1 MMPRNDTEEIS
12 PMEAEKK
19 RMDISFRVSW
29 SQAILFGCY
38 EVTVSFV
45 LVVISMLYY
54 EKPAGPSL
62 PALLSTSMPATLSST
77 LLATTVAPTTVTTM
91 AETESTNSTSSP
103 TTTSTTT
110 TTTSTTTS
118 TTTTTTIATTT
129 TAPHTLCGSLFPT
142 WQSAAWL
149 VAFYSVVYL
158 AILLA
163 NIHFIRQ
170 TKKKVHSKVSL
181 FVILTHPAGRLL
193 LGIIAFF
200 ITCAFAA
207 PVDEEKGTLNQY
219 INRISMH
226 VTKTAMVVDAGFVI
240 FFIVA
245 IVKRESV
252 AENSRESIWLLKSGD
267 SSIRADRETD
277 WLRLGTNVYAT
288 RQLIFIQVKFA
299 VMVCFLSSHISV
311 IILVLL
317 VFFCHVFVFMVWAR
331 MVRKSRKAKAK
342 YENHDYQDENDNTAP
357 ERPDSPSL

>member
-1 MMPRNDTEEIS
+1 LKMMMPRSDTEEIS

-54 EKPAGPSL
+54 EKPAGPAL
-62 PALLSTSMPATLSST
+62 PALLSTSIPATFSS
-77 LLATTVAPTTVTTM
+77 LLATTLPPTTVTMM
-91 AETESTNSTSSP
+91 AESESINSTSSP

-110 TTTSTTTS
+110 TSTTTTTTS

-163 NIHFIRQ
+163 NIHFIRH

-245 IVKRESV
+245 IVK
-252 AENSRESIWLLKSGD
+252 
-267 SSIRADRETD
+267 RETD

-342 YENHDYQDENDNTAP
+342 YENHDYQDENDNT
-357 ERPDSPSL
+357 ERPDSPS

>member
-1 MMPRNDTEEIS
+1 MTETGN
-12 PMEAEKK
+12 K
-19 RMDISFRVSW
+19 
-29 SQAILFGCY
+29 
-38 EVTVSFV
+38 
-45 LVVISMLYY
+45 
-54 EKPAGPSL
+54 
-62 PALLSTSMPATLSST
+62 
-77 LLATTVAPTTVTTM
+77 
-91 AETESTNSTSSP
+91 STSSP
-103 TTTSTTT
+103 TTTSDTTT
-110 TTTSTTTS
+110 TNA
-118 TTTTTTIATTT
+118 TTTTATTVATTT

-240 FFIVA
+240 VA
-245 IVKRESV
+245 IVK
-252 AENSRESIWLLKSGD
+252 
-267 SSIRADRETD
+267 RETD

-342 YENHDYQDENDNTAP
+342 YENHDYQDENDNTA
-357 ERPDSPSL
+357 ERPDSPS

>member
-1 MMPRNDTEEIS
+1 
-12 PMEAEKK
+12 MEAEKK

-54 EKPAGPSL
+54 ERPAGPAL
-62 PALLSTSMPATLSST
+62 PALLSTALPATLSPVLTTT
-77 LLATTVAPTTVTTM
+77 LAPTTIETTT
-91 AETESTNSTSSP
+91 ETGNTSTSSP
-103 TTTSTTT
+103 TTTSNTTT
-110 TTTSTTTS
+110 TNA
-118 TTTTTTIATTT
+118 TTTTATTVATTT

-163 NIHFIRQ
+163 NIHFIRH

-245 IVKRESV
+245 IVK
-252 AENSRESIWLLKSGD
+252 
-267 SSIRADRETD
+267 RETD

-342 YENHDYQDENDNTAP
+342 YENHDYQDENDNTA
-357 ERPDSPSL
+357 ERPDSPS

>member
-1 MMPRNDTEEIS
+1 
-12 PMEAEKK
+12 MEAEKK

-54 EKPAGPSL
+54 EKATGPAL
-62 PALLSTSMPATLSST
+62 PALLSTVLPATLST
-77 LLATTVAPTTVTTM
+77 ITTTTTMDTPTTLIT
-91 AETESTNSTSSP
+91 AAYNESISSTSSP

-110 TTTSTTTS
+110 TS
-118 TTTTTTIATTT
+118 TTTTTTTTTTTATTTLATTT
-129 TAPHTLCGSLFPT
+129 TPPHTLCGSLFPT

-245 IVKRESV
+245 IVKRE
-252 AENSRESIWLLKSGD
+252 
-267 SSIRADRETD
+267 TD
-277 WLRLGTNVYAT
+277 WLKLGTHVYAT

-311 IILVLL
+311 IVLVLL

-342 YENHDYQDENDNTAP
+342 YENHEYQDENDNTAP
-357 ERPDSPSL
+357 ERPDSPM

>member
-1 MMPRNDTEEIS
+1 MMPRTDTEEIS

-29 SQAILFGCY
+29 SQAILS
-38 EVTVSFV
+38 TV
-45 LVVISMLYY
+45 L
-54 EKPAGPSL
+54 
-62 PALLSTSMPATLSST
+62 PATLSTITTTST
-77 LLATTVAPTTVTTM
+77 MDTPTTLIT
-91 AETESTNSTSSP
+91 AAYNESISSTSSP

-110 TTTSTTTS
+110 TSTTTTT

-129 TAPHTLCGSLFPT
+129 TPPHTLCGSLFPT

-245 IVKRESV
+245 IVKRE
-252 AENSRESIWLLKSGD
+252 
-267 SSIRADRETD
+267 TD
-277 WLRLGTNVYAT
+277 WLKLGTHVYAT

-311 IILVLL
+311 IVLVLL

-342 YENHDYQDENDNTAP
+342 YENHEYQDENDNTAP
-357 ERPDSPSL
+357 ERPDSPM

>member
-1 MMPRNDTEEIS
+1 
-12 PMEAEKK
+12 MEAEKK

-54 EKPAGPSL
+54 ERPAGPAL
-62 PALLSTSMPATLSST
+62 PALLSTSLPATLSPVLTTT
-77 LLATTVAPTTVTTM
+77 LAPTTI
-91 AETESTNSTSSP
+91 ETITETGNASTSSP
-103 TTTSTTT
+103 STTSNTTT
-110 TTTSTTTS
+110 TNA
-118 TTTTTTIATTT
+118 TTTTATTVATTT

-163 NIHFIRQ
+163 NIHFIRH

-245 IVKRESV
+245 IVK
-252 AENSRESIWLLKSGD
+252 
-267 SSIRADRETD
+267 RETD

-342 YENHDYQDENDNTAP
+342 YENHDYQDENDNTA
-357 ERPDSPSL
+357 ERPDSPS

>member
-1 MMPRNDTEEIS
+1 
-12 PMEAEKK
+12 MEAEKR

-54 EKPAGPSL
+54 EKPAGPAL
-62 PALLSTSMPATLSST
+62 PAVLLSTSLLPTLST
-77 LLATTVAPTTVTTM
+77 LLSTTLPPTTVASM
-91 AETESTNSTSSP
+91 AESESANSTSSP

-163 NIHFIRQ
+163 NIHFIRH

-245 IVKRESV
+245 IVKRESLV
-252 AENSRESIWLLKSGD
+252 DDSRESIWLLTRGASKGE
-267 SSIRADRETD
+267 RETD

-342 YENHDYQDENDNTAP
+342 YENHEYQDENDNTAP
-357 ERPDSPSL
+357 ERPDSPS

>member
-1 MMPRNDTEEIS
+1 MMMPRTDTEEIS

-29 SQAILFGCY
+29 S
-38 EVTVSFV
+38 
-45 LVVISMLYY
+45 
-54 EKPAGPSL
+54 
-62 PALLSTSMPATLSST
+62 PATLSTITTTST
-77 LLATTVAPTTVTTM
+77 MDTPTTLIT
-91 AETESTNSTSSP
+91 AAYNESISSTTSSP
-103 TTTSTTT
+103 TTTSDTTT
-110 TTTSTTTS
+110 TNVTTS
-118 TTTTTTIATTT
+118 TTTTLATTT
-129 TAPHTLCGSLFPT
+129 TPPHTLCGSLFPT

-245 IVKRESV
+245 IVKRE
-252 AENSRESIWLLKSGD
+252 
-267 SSIRADRETD
+267 TD

-342 YENHDYQDENDNTAP
+342 YENHDYQDENDNTA
-357 ERPDSPSL
+357 ERPDSPS

>member
-1 MMPRNDTEEIS
+1 MT
-12 PMEAEKK
+12 
-19 RMDISFRVSW
+19 
-29 SQAILFGCY
+29 
-38 EVTVSFV
+38 
-45 LVVISMLYY
+45 
-54 EKPAGPSL
+54 
-62 PALLSTSMPATLSST
+62 
-77 LLATTVAPTTVTTM
+77 
-91 AETESTNSTSSP
+91 
-103 TTTSTTT
+103 
-110 TTTSTTTS
+110 

-129 TAPHTLCGSLFPT
+129 TAPHTFCGSLFPT

-163 NIHFIRQ
+163 NVHFIRQ

-245 IVKRESV
+245 IVKRE
-252 AENSRESIWLLKSGD
+252 
-267 SSIRADRETD
+267 TD
-277 WLRLGTNVYAT
+277 WLKLGTHVYAT

-311 IILVLL
+311 IVLVLL

-342 YENHDYQDENDNTAP
+342 YENHEYQVREP
-357 ERPDSPSL
+357 R

>member
-1 MMPRNDTEEIS
+1 
-12 PMEAEKK
+12 
-19 RMDISFRVSW
+19 
-29 SQAILFGCY
+29 
-38 EVTVSFV
+38 
-45 LVVISMLYY
+45 MLYY
-54 EKPAGPSL
+54 EKPAGPAL
-62 PALLSTSMPATLSST
+62 PALLSTSIPATFSS
-77 LLATTVAPTTVTTM
+77 LLATTLPPTTVTMM
-91 AETESTNSTSSP
+91 AESESINSTSSP
-103 TTTSTTT
+103 TTTS
-110 TTTSTTTS
+110 TS

-245 IVKRESV
+245 IVKRE
-252 AENSRESIWLLKSGD
+252 
-267 SSIRADRETD
+267 TD

-317 VFFCHVFVFMVWAR
+317 
-331 MVRKSRKAKAK
+331 
-342 YENHDYQDENDNTAP
+342 
-357 ERPDSPSL
+357 

>member
-1 MMPRNDTEEIS
+1 
-12 PMEAEKK
+12 MEAEKK

-54 EKPAGPSL
+54 EKATGPPL
-62 PALLSTSMPATLSST
+62 PALLSTALPVIQST
-77 LLATTVAPTTVTTM
+77 MTTTMETPTTVI
-91 AETESTNSTSSP
+91 AENDITNSTSSP

-110 TTTSTTTS
+110 TSTTTTTTTS
-118 TTTTTTIATTT
+118 TTTTLATTT
-129 TAPHTLCGSLFPT
+129 TPPHTLCGSLFPT

-245 IVKRESV
+245 IVKRE
-252 AENSRESIWLLKSGD
+252 
-267 SSIRADRETD
+267 TD
-277 WLRLGTNVYAT
+277 WLKLGTHVYAT

-311 IILVLL
+311 IVLVLL

-342 YENHDYQDENDNTAP
+342 YENHEYQDENDNTAP
-357 ERPDSPSL
+357 ERPDSPM

>member
-1 MMPRNDTEEIS
+1 MMMPRSDTEEIS

-54 EKPAGPSL
+54 EKPAGPAL
-62 PALLSTSMPATLSST
+62 PALLSTSIPATFSS
-77 LLATTVAPTTVTTM
+77 LLATTLPPTTVTMM
-91 AETESTNSTSSP
+91 AESESINSTSSP

-110 TTTSTTTS
+110 TSTTTTTTS

-245 IVKRESV
+245 IVKRE
-252 AENSRESIWLLKSGD
+252 
-267 SSIRADRETD
+267 TD

-342 YENHDYQDENDNTAP
+342 YENHDYQDENDNT
-357 ERPDSPSL
+357 ERPDSPS

>member
-1 MMPRNDTEEIS
+1 
-12 PMEAEKK
+12 
-19 RMDISFRVSW
+19 
-29 SQAILFGCY
+29 
-38 EVTVSFV
+38 
-45 LVVISMLYY
+45 
-54 EKPAGPSL
+54 
-62 PALLSTSMPATLSST
+62 
-77 LLATTVAPTTVTTM
+77 M
-91 AETESTNSTSSP
+91 AESESANSTSSP

-193 LGIIAFF
+193 
-200 ITCAFAA
+200 
-207 PVDEEKGTLNQY
+207 
-219 INRISMH
+219 
-226 VTKTAMVVDAGFVI
+226 
-240 FFIVA
+240 
-245 IVKRESV
+245 
-252 AENSRESIWLLKSGD
+252 
-267 SSIRADRETD
+267 
-277 WLRLGTNVYAT
+277 
-288 RQLIFIQVKFA
+288 IFIQVKFA

-317 VFFCHVFVFMVWAR
+317 VFFC
-331 MVRKSRKAKAK
+331 
-342 YENHDYQDENDNTAP
+342 Q
-357 ERPDSPSL
+357 

>member
-1 MMPRNDTEEIS
+1 
-12 PMEAEKK
+12 MEAEKK

-54 EKPAGPSL
+54 EKATGPAL
-62 PALLSTSMPATLSST
+62 PALLSTVLPTTLSTITATST
-77 LLATTVAPTTVTTM
+77 MDTPTTLIT
-91 AETESTNSTSSP
+91 AAYNESISSTSSP

-110 TTTSTTTS
+110 TSTTP
-118 TTTTTTIATTT
+118 
-129 TAPHTLCGSLFPT
+129 PHTLCGSLFPT

-245 IVKRESV
+245 IVKRE
-252 AENSRESIWLLKSGD
+252 
-267 SSIRADRETD
+267 TD
-277 WLRLGTNVYAT
+277 WLRLGTHVYAT

-311 IILVLL
+311 IVLVLL

-342 YENHDYQDENDNTAP
+342 YETHEYQDENDNTAP
-357 ERPDSPSL
+357 ERPDSPM

>member
-1 MMPRNDTEEIS
+1 
-12 PMEAEKK
+12 
-19 RMDISFRVSW
+19 
-29 SQAILFGCY
+29 
-38 EVTVSFV
+38 
-45 LVVISMLYY
+45 
-54 EKPAGPSL
+54 
-62 PALLSTSMPATLSST
+62 
-77 LLATTVAPTTVTTM
+77 
-91 AETESTNSTSSP
+91 
-103 TTTSTTT
+103 
-110 TTTSTTTS
+110 
-118 TTTTTTIATTT
+118 
-129 TAPHTLCGSLFPT
+129 
-142 WQSAAWL
+142 
-149 VAFYSVVYL
+149 VVYL

-245 IVKRESV
+245 IVKRESLV
-252 AENSRESIWLLKSGD
+252 EDSRESIWLLTRSPARG
-267 SSIRADRETD
+267 DRETD

-342 YENHDYQDENDNTAP
+342 YENHDYQDENDNT
-357 ERPDSPSL
+357 ERPDSPS